1 MYLDCTHYTVVTSTI
16 FFCSILIDLNISLFV
31 CINKLW
37 EGEGGWGGVGWVGGR
52 SRGGNKVG
60 VGGLSWVSK
69 RLSYTQG
76 CARRTLACPKIYT
89 FTSIS

>member
-31 CINKLW
+31 GINKLW
-37 EGEGGWGGVGWVGGR
+37 EGREEGGGDGPGGG
-52 SRGGNKVG
+52 SKVG
-60 VGGLSWVSK
+60 EGGLSWVSK